1 VGVLEF
7 TRSRPEGGTEYTR
20 TLRSGPDLSY
30 AFGKRGRAE
39 LRLRRAFAAGPP
51 ALNLL
56 PTADPAGVPRW
67 EATARADYRVHEST
81 TASLSLDVRERPGR
95 SALTTGRAELR
106 VFF

>member
-1 VGVLEF
+1 
-7 TRSRPEGGTEYTR
+7 
-20 TLRSGPDLSY
+20 
-30 AFGKRGRAE
+30 
-39 LRLRRAFAAGPP
+39 
-51 ALNLL
+51 LNLL